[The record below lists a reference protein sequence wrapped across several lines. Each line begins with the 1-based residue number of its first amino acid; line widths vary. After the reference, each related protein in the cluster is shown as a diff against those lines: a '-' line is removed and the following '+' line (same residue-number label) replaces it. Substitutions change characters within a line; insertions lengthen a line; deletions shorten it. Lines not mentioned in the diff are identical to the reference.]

1 MFLRLFLLFTLVPL
15 LELAVLLRLGSLL
28 GLVPT
33 LLLVVA
39 TGVAGAWLARR
50 EGLRSW
56 QAVQRELAGG
66 RFPGEELLHGVLILV
81 AGVVLVTPGVLT
93 DALGIVLLVR
103 PARRRIIAGLRSHF
117 APRVEARGA
126 AWGPGGSRV
135 FFWGA
140 ASGDEERGAE
150 GETREL
156 EDGAIWERRERPGPG
171 GAPGAGRDGPEAR
184 RERPRRV
191 IEL

>member
-15 LELAVLLRLGSLL
+15 LELAVLLRLGSLIGL
-28 GLVPT
+28 GPT

-56 QAVQRELAGG
+56 RAVQRELAAG
-66 RFPGEELLHGVLILV
+66 RFPGAELLHGVLILV

-93 DALGIVLLVR
+93 DALGILLLVR
-103 PARRRIIAGLRSHF
+103 PARRRIVAGLRTRF
-117 APRVEARGA
+117 APRVE
-126 AWGPGGSRV
+126 
-135 FFWGA
+135 
-140 ASGDEERGAE
+140 
-150 GETREL
+150 
-156 EDGAIWERRERPGPG
+156 
-171 GAPGAGRDGPEAR
+171 GPEAGG
-184 RERPRRV
+184 ERPPRV